1 MDLAIPIFLF
11 LLSFIFLLLAL
22 FEEREENFD
31 SKEEEERNIHLVI
44 IFLMLATVFF
54 FMAGI
59 TMMYVTEAYYSA
71 ETDQIEETIIS
82 SYKPL
87 GWFGI
92 GFGMFSMLLT
102 SVKVLDYLGMQWEEE
117 G

>member
-11 LLSFIFLLLAL
+11 LLSFIFLLLGL

-31 SKEEEERNIHLVI
+31 SKEEEERSIHLVI
-44 IFLMLATVFF
+44 IFFILATAFF

-59 TMMYVTEAYYSA
+59 TMMYVTESYYSA

-82 SYKPL
+82 SYRPI

-92 GFGMFSMLLT
+92 GFGAFCALLT
-102 SVKVLDYLGMQWEEE
+102 SIKVFDYLGIQWEGE
-117 G
+117 